1 MKRLPQWDPI
11 QKMFLLLLILSLGM
25 QLHQTT
31 ALFTVTVPK
40 DLYIVEHGRN
50 VTLECDFYSG
60 NHLEVEHVTAT
71 LQKVEN
77 NTSSH
82 STTLLKEELKGKALF
97 HFPQVQV
104 SDAGKYHC
112 VIGFGTTWDYKYLT
126 LKVTAS
132 YKKINTRVVQVPR
145 TDEVDLTCQAKGYPL
160 AEVSWPNINVS
171 ANTSHME
178 TSDGLY
184 QVTSVVRLKPL
195 PGRNFSCEFWNA
207 NVKELT
213 SAIIVLPG
221 EPEPSVPPPLL
232 LHIFIPSFIIV
243 LMVIATMIIL
253 RKQLCQKLYSRKGDT
268 RIQVWKR
275 SGHVHKLMGDGK
287 SLRTAGTV
295 DKALSQAQKI

>member
-1 MKRLPQWDPI
+1 
-11 QKMFLLLLILSLGM
+11 MFLLLLILSLGT

-40 DLYIVEHGRN
+40 DLYVVEHGSN

-60 NHLEVEHVTAT
+60 NYLEVEHVTAT

-77 NTSSH
+77 NTSLH

-97 HFPQVQV
+97 HFSQVQV
-104 SDAGKYHC
+104 SDSGKYHC

-126 LKVTAS
+126 LKVKAS

-145 TDEVDLTCQAKGYPL
+145 TDEVELTCQAKGYPL

-178 TSDGLY
+178 TPDGLY
-184 QVTSVVRLKPL
+184 QVTSVLRVKPL

-213 SAIIVLPG
+213 SAFIVSPG
-221 EPEPSVPPPLL
+221 QMAPSVPSPLL

-243 LMVIATMIIL
+243 LMVIATVIIL
-253 RKQLCQKLYSRKGDT
+253 RKQLCRRLYSRKGDT
-268 RIQVWKR
+268 WKPVWKR
-275 SGHVHKLMGDGK
+275 SGHVHELTGDRK
-287 SLRTAGTV
+287 SLRTAGTA
-295 DKALSQAQKI
+295 DRALIQAQKI

>member
-1 MKRLPQWDPI
+1 MGEHLV
-11 QKMFLLLLILSLGM
+11 FCS
-25 QLHQTT
+25 

-126 LKVTAS
+126 LKVT
-132 YKKINTRVVQVPR
+132 
-145 TDEVDLTCQAKGYPL
+145 
-160 AEVSWPNINVS
+160 
-171 ANTSHME
+171 
-178 TSDGLY
+178 
-184 QVTSVVRLKPL
+184 
-195 PGRNFSCEFWNA
+195 
-207 NVKELT
+207 
-213 SAIIVLPG
+213 G
-221 EPEPSVPPPLL
+221 E
-232 LHIFIPSFIIV
+232 
-243 LMVIATMIIL
+243 
-253 RKQLCQKLYSRKGDT
+253 
-268 RIQVWKR
+268 
-275 SGHVHKLMGDGK
+275 
-287 SLRTAGTV
+287 
-295 DKALSQAQKI
+295 